1 MPFEFDLNK
10 SIINKEKHSIDF
22 NEAQKLWEDL
32 DRLVIPIRNV
42 DEPRFMIIS
51 KFDNKIWSAIFTM
64 RNDSVRIIS
73 VRRARKEEIAL
84 YEI

>member
-10 SIINKEKHSIDF
+10 SIINEEKHGIDF

-42 DEPRFMIIS
+42 DEPRFIIIS

-64 RNDSVRIIS
+64 RNDNVRIIS

>member
-10 SIINKEKHSIDF
+10 SIINKEKHGIDF

-42 DEPRFMIIS
+42 DELRFIIIS

-64 RNDSVRIIS
+64 RNDNVRIIS